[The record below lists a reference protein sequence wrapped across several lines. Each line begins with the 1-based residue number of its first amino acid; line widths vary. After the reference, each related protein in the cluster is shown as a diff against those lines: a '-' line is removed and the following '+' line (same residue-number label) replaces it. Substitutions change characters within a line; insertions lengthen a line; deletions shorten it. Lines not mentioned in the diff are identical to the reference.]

1 MWGMVLIYLT
11 TVRMIGECRL
21 RWVQTKSDKVK
32 ISTVRKNGRHVLDA
46 IQDALRGDP
55 FIPSGCVG
63 E

>member
-1 MWGMVLIYLT
+1 MHTDGCHVVFLQGAVGADIFCNIRGY
-11 TVRMIGECRL
+11 
-21 RWVQTKSDKVK
+21 
-32 ISTVRKNGRHVLDA
+32 ISTVRKNGRRILDA

>member
-1 MWGMVLIYLT
+1 VHTDGCCV
-11 TVRMIGECRL
+11 VFL
-21 RWVQTKSDKVK
+21 RSAVGADIFCNIRGY
-32 ISTVRKNGRHVLDA
+32 ISTVRKNGRRILDA